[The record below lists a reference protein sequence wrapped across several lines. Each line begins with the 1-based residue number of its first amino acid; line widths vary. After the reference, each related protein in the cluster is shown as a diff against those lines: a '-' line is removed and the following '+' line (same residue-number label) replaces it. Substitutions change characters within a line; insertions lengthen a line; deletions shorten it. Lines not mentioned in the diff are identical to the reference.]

1 MEIKML
7 ISYSLPALTLSLEK
21 VGANLLLINK
31 DASIHKLLF
40 LFLACPSHMGLLSSS
55 LMAQDMELVEGGTVT
70 FTCVSFYHSSHCV
83 IRITIL
89 LQMRKLRLR
98 EEKFPRLCC
107 SSCKAT
113 IRTLSPL
120 LAITRSGV
128 EMTRPDSWQ
137 LSVFLPL

>member
-1 MEIKML
+1 ML

-55 LMAQDMELVEGGTVT
+55 LMAQDIELVEGGTVT
-70 FTCVSFYHSSHCV
+70 FTSYHNSHCV

-89 LQMRKLRLR
+89 LQMRKLRLK

-128 EMTRPDSWQ
+128 EMTRPESWQ